1 MSEEKMFEAQI
12 ITLGDAQVGK
22 SSFILQYVEGRFEEN
37 YLSTIGFDSKITK
50 KKWMMVKK

>member
-1 MSEEKMFEAQI
+1 MFEAQI

-22 SSFILQYVEGRFEEN
+22 SSFILQYVEGKFEEN

-50 KKWMMVKK
+50 KKTDDGKEITI